1 MQNLPDEGVLLKSGD
16 YTCINDDEFV
26 ISDCD
31 NISNSD
37 HIIIS
42 DSDYSLTNSSLT
54 REHTENKSYCSLPTV
69 QSKLSQSET
78 ASLDDFSCSF
88 CNKKYQH
95 RQSLQFYKG
104 ISAKVIQKKK
114 KIHVAI

>member
-16 YTCINDDEFV
+16 YTCINDDESV

-31 NISNSD
+31 NISNND

-42 DSDYSLTNSSLT
+42 DSDYSSTNASMT
-54 REHTENKSYCSLPTV
+54 REHTENKSHCSLPAER
-69 QSKLSQSET
+69 SKLSQSEI
-78 ASLDDFSCSF
+78 ASLDDFSCSL
-88 CNKKYQH
+88 CNKTYQH
-95 RQSLQFYKG
+95 RQSLQRH
-104 ISAKVIQKKK
+104 ISKSHPEEK